1 MRAILTSIRPEHLVN
16 ILNGDKPFEL
26 RSVCPNI
33 ELPCIALLYCC
44 KSSKYL
50 LDWDYQNGKKT
61 WFLWDKRKHKY
72 PLKHEQLDNGK
83 VLAKCVMTECIDW
96 HNYSWQEVCR
106 LGCVS
111 DQQLRDYAKNK
122 KNIYLWH
129 LENIEIFDKPK
140 DISNFYTTHLDKT
153 IPELFDNSIQLPNGV
168 WVKPLTRAPQSWC
181 YVEV

>member
-1 MRAILTSIRPEHLVN
+1 M
-16 ILNGDKPFEL
+16 
-26 RSVCPNI
+26 
-33 ELPCIALLYCC
+33 LLYCC

-83 VLAKCVMTECIDW
+83 VIAKCIMTECKDW
-96 HNYSWQEVCR
+96 HFYSWQEVCR

-129 LENIEIFDKPK
+129 LEKIEV
-140 DISNFYTTHLDKT
+140 
-153 IPELFDNSIQLPNGV
+153 FDNPKELGEFRHLVKGNKLDHSIDAINYIGGV
-168 WVKPLTRAPQSWC
+168 PLTKAPQSWC

>member
-1 MRAILTSIRPEHLVN
+1 MKMILISIRPEHLVN
-16 ILNGDKPFEL
+16 VLNGDKPFEL

-44 KSSKYL
+44 KSDRYL

-72 PLKHEQLDNGK
+72 PLKDEQLDNGK
-83 VLAKCVMTECIDW
+83 VFAKCVMTDCIDW

-111 DQQLRDYAKNK
+111 DQQLRGYSKGK

-129 LENIEIFDKPK
+129 LEKIEV
-140 DISNFYTTHLDKT
+140 
-153 IPELFDNSIQLPNGV
+153 FDNPKEISEFKSYKKNIVNTKINGMV
-168 WVKPLTRAPQSWC
+168 FETELDNSLIKAPQSYC